1 MPDFNDF
8 LKTLKDDLLKVAK
21 DNLEEFKDEILKD
34 GTAFTQKTRNDLE
47 RWALALADGNL
58 TKEDFEFLVK
68 GKKDLAEME
77 ALKQIGLGKIRL
89 NSIRDQVIDTVIGSV
104 FKVFL

>member
-8 LKTLKDDLLKVAK
+8 LKTLKDDLLNIAK

-34 GTAFTQKTRNDLE
+34 GTAFAHKTKNDLE
-47 RWALALADGNL
+47 RWTVALAEGNL
-58 TKEDFEFLVK
+58 TPEDFEFLIK

-77 ALKQIGLGKIRL
+77 ALKQTGLGKIKL
-89 NSIRDQVIDTVIGSV
+89 NRIRDQIIDTLIGSV
-104 FKVFL
+104 LKIFT